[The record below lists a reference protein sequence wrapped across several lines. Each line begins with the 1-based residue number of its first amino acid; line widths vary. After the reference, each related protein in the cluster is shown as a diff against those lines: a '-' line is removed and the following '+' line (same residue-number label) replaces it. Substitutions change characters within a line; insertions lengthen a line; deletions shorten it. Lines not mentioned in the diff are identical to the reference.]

1 MAAHEQSVEAACPA
15 GTVAITSGG
24 LVASGA
30 GRYGRDQVVIDR
42 LDVPEALGRGSAGA
56 VEGQAGASFAW
67 HVVSVPQCAA
77 L

>member
-30 GRYGRDQVVIDR
+30 GRYGRDQVMIDR
-42 LDVPEALGRGSAGA
+42 LDVPAAPDRGSAGA
-56 VEGQAGASFAW
+56 VEGEAGASFAW
-67 HVVSVPQCAA
+67 HVVSVPQCSA